1 MNKTQFKMWLEKDHF
16 ACFPGIKGF
25 FNKRTE
31 EERKDI
37 YRKWFAVLKPYDE
50 GWAIK
55 ASELLMTD
63 CEGLMPQDHPSRIAA
78 ICRRLQP
85 RPRDET
91 LESLDMTAEQREEI
105 KKWPALYPHI
115 AKIMTAISEEIE
127 KTLEERSQI
136 ASDDLRAK
144 FDQDAKIRLDD
155 LVEELKIQANEAYD
169 KEMAEKDRPNSTPN
183 ATSTPPPTTDTPEEE
198 VALESKPATKMS
210 SAIVDSMRQTL
221 IELDGKQDIPF

>member
-1 MNKTQFKMWLEKDHF
+1 M
-16 ACFPGIKGF
+16 KGF

-91 LESLDMTAEQREEI
+91 LESLEMTEEQREEI

-115 AKIMTAISEEIE
+115 EWIMTALGEEKE
-127 KTLEERSQI
+127 KILDERSLI
-136 ASDDLRAK
+136 PTNKLRVE

-155 LVEELKIQANEAYD
+155 LVEELKIRANEAYD
-169 KEMAEKDRPNSTPN
+169 KEMAEKDRPNSPPN
-183 ATSTPPPTTDTPEEE
+183 ATSTPSPTTDTPEEE
-198 VALESKPATKMS
+198 AALESKPATKMS
-210 SAIVDSMRQTL
+210 SEIVDSIRQTF